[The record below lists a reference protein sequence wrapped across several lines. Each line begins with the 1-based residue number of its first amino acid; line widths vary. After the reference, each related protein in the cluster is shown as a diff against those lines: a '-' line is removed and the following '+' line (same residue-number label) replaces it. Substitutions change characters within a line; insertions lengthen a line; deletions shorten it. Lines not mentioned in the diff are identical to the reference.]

1 MTDQA
6 DNCFVVPFITTEM
19 SSDTQCFIALNLDK
33 RVRRDGNSE
42 AVAETCSHYPLQD
55 AIRVAY

>member
-1 MTDQA
+1 MPYA
-6 DNCFVVPFITTEM
+6 TTEM
-19 SSDTQCFIALNLDK
+19 SSDTQYFIALNLVK

>member
-1 MTDQA
+1 MPFTTTD
-6 DNCFVVPFITTEM
+6 M
-19 SSDTQCFIALNLDK
+19 SSDTQRYIALNLDIG
-33 RVRRDGNSE
+33 VRRDGNSE